1 MTNDTMINEIKGH
14 NERQKE
20 LRKDLPNLIGMIEDF
35 QAGNHETFE
44 LYFYGHKERERHFY
58 DGSMKTVTV
67 ENMRFWDNHLSVFL
81 TNMKKKFCK
90 AVAIGESNFYGERK
104 ITYKTNISN
113 FEESEID
120 TLFYEWMLDFVAD
133 VELDKFEKET
143 EEHKLNA
150 LRLYIKKSFSN
161 HLKKINNEKIKLE
174 RVRVDGQ
181 LYYVKNREEEVFF
194 EDIYLGVD
202 DEGNKLDFLDIVE
215 HEDTYDVGEQEYEEY
230 TNGDYISDNLE
241 DILTKK
247 QWEKYQ
253 LLLDHVEK
261 YGIQSIL
268 DKNTGR
274 IVKAEAQ
281 RIMYPEK
288 EYKNNERVDS
298 LLKIMNKR
306 VAKALD
312 MDEFDKVELYEE
324 EEKETHYKSEVVV
337 YTGGLS
343 EEEVEKHRERHFE
356 RIYKSYTIG
365 DWEFKEGPVKMT
377 PTTDRMKSLTVD
389 EYERFIK
396 GSKKEKI
403 EIIKNNYNPDKF
415 KLTAGKKVVKEVKM
429 DEKPKNKHAQYITP
443 DELREIYRKSGK

>member
-1 MTNDTMINEIKGH
+1 
-14 NERQKE
+14 
-20 LRKDLPNLIGMIEDF
+20 
-35 QAGNHETFE
+35 
-44 LYFYGHKERERHFY
+44 
-58 DGSMKTVTV
+58 
-67 ENMRFWDNHLSVFL
+67 
-81 TNMKKKFCK
+81 
-90 AVAIGESNFYGERK
+90 
-104 ITYKTNISN
+104 
-113 FEESEID
+113 
-120 TLFYEWMLDFVAD
+120 
-133 VELDKFEKET
+133 
-143 EEHKLNA
+143 
-150 LRLYIKKSFSN
+150 
-161 HLKKINNEKIKLE
+161 
-174 RVRVDGQ
+174 
-181 LYYVKNREEEVFF
+181 
-194 EDIYLGVD
+194 
-202 DEGNKLDFLDIVE
+202 
-215 HEDTYDVGEQEYEEY
+215 
-230 TNGDYISDNLE
+230 
-241 DILTKK
+241 
-247 QWEKYQ
+247 
-253 LLLDHVEK
+253 
-261 YGIQSIL
+261 L

-306 VAKALD
+306 VEKALD
-312 MDEFDKVELYEE
+312 MDEFNKVEMYEE

-356 RIYKSYTIG
+356 GIYKSYVIG

-403 EIIKNNYNPDKF
+403 EIIKSNYNPDKF
-415 KLTAGKKVVKEVKM
+415 KLTAGSKVVKEVKM